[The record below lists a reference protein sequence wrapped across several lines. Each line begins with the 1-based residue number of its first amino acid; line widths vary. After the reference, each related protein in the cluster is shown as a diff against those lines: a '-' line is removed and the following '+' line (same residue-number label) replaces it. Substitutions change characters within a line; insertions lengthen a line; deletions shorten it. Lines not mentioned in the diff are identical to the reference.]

1 MADDVRHPR
10 SRDPESP
17 QRVPPHREGQTT
29 PQKAERRSDK
39 APHERDESSASQQRA
54 PSELMQQAHDDVER
68 GVVDTSRAEATDAT
82 YRRELRPEPQDA
94 GSGGRDLHADAV
106 EDRRLDSS
114 AAPPHSADV
123 ADRPDPKRR

>member
-1 MADDVRHPR
+1 
-10 SRDPESP
+10 
-17 QRVPPHREGQTT
+17 VPPHREGQTT